1 MSTYPRQR
9 SSIFSGLLL
18 ILLGILFLLERF
30 DPQLGIGHLLRH
42 YWPVLLIL
50 WGVAKL
56 IDHLAATRSGEV
68 APPILTG
75 GEAALIILLVLVLAA
90 MSGAEWIHSK
100 FPNIQIQFD
109 GANRHASQS
118 VALPPVSVVAGEQIT
133 VQTSSGDI
141 HVHAGNGM
149 TLHVNADESAP
160 GSSEESAQQR
170 LRTVRVVIEKSGG
183 GYVIHPVD
191 QDGIE
196 GSVNINLD
204 VEVPPQVNLTAISK
218 NGDIMISGL
227 AGNVTA
233 TAQHGDVDIHNCSMD
248 VTATLQDGDAH
259 ITKIGGNVQI
269 SGHGGDM
276 EAGDIGGNASLAG
289 GFSGSIRMRNVAKTS
304 RVAIG
309 PSSLTVERL
318 TGRLELDSDH
328 LEIADV
334 GGAALLATRNKDM
347 DVENV
352 SGKLDVADVHGDVTV
367 VLPKPPTQP
376 VAIADESGEV
386 DLSLPGN
393 SNFQIMATS
402 KSGEV
407 QSDFDSPALRID
419 NSDSGGR
426 LEGAVGAGGPA
437 INVATSY
444 GTIYLRKSS

>member
-1 MSTYPRQR
+1 MSKYPRQR

-18 ILLGILFLLERF
+18 ILLGTLFLIERF
-30 DPQLGIGHLLRH
+30 DPQLGIGHLLRT

-50 WGVAKL
+50 WGLAKL

-75 GEAALIILLVLVLAA
+75 SEAALIILLVLVLAA

-118 VALPPVSVVAGEQIT
+118 VALPPVSVSAGEQIT
-133 VQTSSGDI
+133 VQTSSGSI
-141 HVHAGNGM
+141 HVHAGNG
-149 TLHVNADESAP
+149 TALHVNADESAP
-160 GSSEESAQQR
+160 GSNEEAAQQR
-170 LRTVRVVIEKSGG
+170 LRTVRVVIEKNAG

-191 QDGIE
+191 QDGLD
-196 GSVNINLD
+196 GSVNVNLD
-204 VEVPPQVNLTAISK
+204 VEVPPQVNLFAMSK
-218 NGDIMISGL
+218 SGDIMISGL

-248 VTATLQDGDAH
+248 VTATLQDGDVH

-269 SGHGGDM
+269 NGHGGDM

-289 GFSGSIRMRNVAKTS
+289 GFSGSIRMRNVAKTA

-352 SGKLDVADVHGDVTV
+352 SGKLDVADVHGDITV
-367 VLPKPPTQP
+367 VFPNRPTQP

-386 DLSLPGN
+386 DLTLPGN
-393 SNFQIMATS
+393 SNFQIAATS

-407 QSDFDSPALRID
+407 QSDFDSPSLRID

-426 LEGAVGAGGPA
+426 LEGTVGTGGPA
-437 INVATSY
+437 INIATSY
-444 GTIYLRKSS
+444 GTIYLHKSS